1 MFLFML
7 RYTIDHLEYV
17 YINRAMN
24 GKLIC
29 ISYRR
34 TKGVMNCT
42 DDILF
47 PLVAHL
53 LDGPLF
59 FPGHSSSYPLH
70 FHSFLIPYRPFSAHL
85 RYKIYYKQH
94 LVCL

>member
-17 YINRAMN
+17 YINRAMK

-34 TKGVMNCT
+34 TKGSYLT
-42 DDILF
+42 KLARSLF
-47 PLVAHL
+47 DELYRRYIIP
-53 LDGPLF
+53 PSR
-59 FPGHSSSYPLH
+59 SSS
-70 FHSFLIPYRPFSAHL
+70 R
-85 RYKIYYKQH
+85 
-94 LVCL
+94 